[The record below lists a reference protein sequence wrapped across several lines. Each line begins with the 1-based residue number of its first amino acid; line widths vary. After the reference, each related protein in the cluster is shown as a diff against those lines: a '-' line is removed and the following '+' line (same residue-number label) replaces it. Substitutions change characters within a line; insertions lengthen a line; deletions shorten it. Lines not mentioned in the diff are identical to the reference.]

1 MASERTGVS
10 WFTTMIHLLS
20 GKLWELPWRIDTLS
34 QPVFMSLTPEGLFGE
49 VTPEVVYTSQVARA
63 LSTTAPYS
71 AKWSAFQCRCMGRG
85 RDCTSCHL
93 PQVLIFLQL
102 LMDRNLTLSTVK
114 TYSAAFPSCY
124 EGDGERFVFVLV
136 KHFLNTN
143 LSL

>member
-1 MASERTGVS
+1 MVYDNDASAVWE
-10 WFTTMIHLLS
+10 TMGTSLAHRHALPASIYEFNPRGL
-20 GKLWELPWRIDTLS
+20 GK
-34 QPVFMSLTPEGLFGE
+34 
-49 VTPEVVYTSQVARA
+49 VTPEVIYISQVARA

-102 LMDRNLTLSTVK
+102 LMDRNLTLSMVK